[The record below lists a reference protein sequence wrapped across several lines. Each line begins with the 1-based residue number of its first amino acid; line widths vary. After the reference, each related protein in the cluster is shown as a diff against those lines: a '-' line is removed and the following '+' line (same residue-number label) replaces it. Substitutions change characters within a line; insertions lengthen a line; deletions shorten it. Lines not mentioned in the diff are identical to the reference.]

1 MPYERANIIGR
12 DGCGVGLSIRKIQP
26 EDGSDAHVGPVIG
39 APFSRLFGALHVD
52 LDQDHRNS
60 VFLAGSGRSGT
71 TWVSEI
77 INHRNG
83 YRLVFEPFHSHHV
96 GICKNFRR
104 KQYLRPDDRREEYL
118 GAARKVLTGRIR
130 SSWTDRYNRR
140 FVARRRLIKD
150 IRANLLLGW
159 MRENFPGMPIVLLL
173 RHPCAVAASRLA
185 LGWRDNLS
193 ETMEQ
198 EELVEDFLRPVEA
211 EIRAARDAFERHV
224 FSWCIENY
232 VPLRQFGLGEIHL
245 AFYETFVAHPED
257 EIQRLFAFLS
267 EDLDGRVYRT
277 LSRPSP
283 LSRKGES
290 LSVDAWRRSVSDS
303 QLERAVEA
311 LGLFGLDRVYGEGAM
326 PDPSGAHA
334 LMDEMRG

>member
-1 MPYERANIIGR
+1 
-12 DGCGVGLSIRKIQP
+12 L
-26 EDGSDAHVGPVIG
+26 IG
-39 APFSRLFGALHVD
+39 APLFRLLGGLHVD
-52 LDQDHRNS
+52 LGKGDHRSS

-71 TWVSEI
+71 TWVSGM

-83 YRLVFEPFHSHHV
+83 YRFVFEPFNPGKVRIYRH
-96 GICKNFRR
+96 FRR

-118 GAARKVLTGRIR
+118 GPARTVLTGGLRNP
-130 SSWTDRYNRR
+130 WADRFNRR

-173 RHPCAVAASRLA
+173 RHPCAVVASRLA
-185 LGWRDNLS
+185 LGWRDVLS

-198 EELVEDFLRPVEA
+198 EELVDDFLLPVEA
-211 EIRAARDAFERHV
+211 EIREARGNFERHL

-232 VPLRQFGLGEIHL
+232 VPLRQFGPGEIHL
-245 AFYETFVAHPED
+245 SFYEGFLARPEH
-257 EIQRLFAFLS
+257 ELRRLFAFLG
-267 EDLDGRVYRT
+267 ETFDRRVYHA
-277 LSRPSP
+277 LKHPSP
-283 LSRKGES
+283 LSREGEVA
-290 LSVDAWRRSVSDS
+290 SVDAWQRSVTDR
-303 QLERAVEA
+303 QLERAVEI

-334 LMDEMRG
+334 LMGGARR